1 MVNLSAIRRPRQPN
15 LALSSRF
22 GILDRVTSQLA
33 VLKPSSLTDWL
44 LEHGRHFVTTP
55 EIAELLGVSATSVP
69 VTLHRARTANKI
81 VSVTKG
87 AWVPVPPAHRSA
99 GAPPPVQFIDE
110 LMNHLGHPYY
120 IGFLSAARIHGASH
134 QVPMSLQVVTPAHLR
149 DRRIGDHPVRF
160 IRRSATAERA
170 TERRQTGPAS
180 RGASSATEV
189 ATDPAVCRRSASRPS
204 DQRSRGSSAP
214 SRSPAR
220 RALVTSSSTHQD
232 RALVWGT
239 WRM

>member
-1 MVNLSAIRRPRQPN
+1 M
-15 LALSSRF
+15 
-22 GILDRVTSQLA
+22 TSQLA

-134 QVPMSLQVVTPAHLR
+134 QVPMSLPLVVLEPLRVGYRWASNGAPPDR
-149 DRRIGDHPVRF
+149 DRVAQRLYAGNHRLRPG
-160 IRRSATAERA
+160 RRTRTGRWSGERGECDGRA
-170 TERRQTGPAS
+170 G
-180 RGASSATEV
+180 
-189 ATDPAVCRRSASRPS
+189 
-204 DQRSRGSSAP
+204 
-214 SRSPAR
+214 AR
-220 RALVTSSSTHQD
+220 RPP
-232 RALVWGT
+232 
-239 WRM
+239 